1 MGASEASIR
10 SILPESSRPR
20 GSFFSTLPG
29 RLFIYFTMGFD
40 ITVLWKAPLVNPVN
54 KKARSIPAP
63 NPFDRY
69 GRVFFFSWF
78 GFMIAFWSWYA
89 FPPLLHDV
97 IAKDLGLKPYEV
109 ANSNIIALTATL
121 LVRLIAGP
129 MCDKVGPRYTFAA
142 LLFAGAIPTFLAGT
156 VKSAEGLM
164 ALRFFIG
171 ILGGSFV
178 PCQVWSTGFFDKNI
192 VGTANAITGGFG
204 NSGGG
209 ITYFAMPAIF
219 NSPVQ
224 RGLTPHTAWR
234 VAFVVPGILIV
245 STAALMLLLTDDCPT
260 GKWSEREQAAQA
272 NFRAHSVSEGAGV
285 NGPGASSDSNTDVAS
300 NKDYK
305 VGQDEKFGDH
315 EAHIGQ
321 ADGGGCQGRG
331 HREAIVNANCQGLLL
346 APGACLWCLLLLL
359 FRRGACV
366 QQHSWQLLQE
376 ELPRVV
382 AAGQWQL
389 GSHVRSPQCCLPP
402 TRRCHCRRD
411 LQEDQQCLVKARPPP
426 HLRHHHRCSPH
437 RHRQARLPPPQHNV
451 RSRGCHGVLHGW
463 CQWSELHLRATRL
476 PGQQWSC
483 IRLQLDCE
491 GCSGL
496 SKGYLDHGCHDHW
509 CESGSCL

>member
-40 ITVLWKAPLVNPVN
+40 ISVLWRAPLVNPVN
-54 KKARSIPAP
+54 KKARSIPAL
-63 NPFDRY
+63 NPVDKY

-97 IAKDLGLKPYEV
+97 IAKDLSLKPYQV

-142 LLFAGAIPTFLAGT
+142 LLLAGAIPTFLAGT
-156 VKSAEGLM
+156 VKSASGLM

-219 NSPVQ
+219 NSLVQ

-272 NFRAHSVSEGAGV
+272 NFRAHSVSEGAVV
-285 NGPGASSDSNTDVAS
+285 NVPGASSDSNTDVAS

-305 VGQDEKFGDH
+305 VGQDEKFVSLPAQCATRSALDTH
-315 EAHIGQ
+315 SLHFCSPELFQ
-321 ADGGGCQGRG
+321 PS
-331 HREAIVNANCQGLLL
+331 LL
-346 APGACLWCLLLLL
+346 A
-359 FRRGACV
+359 
-366 QQHSWQLLQE
+366 SWLIRPLPSMEHWILRQE
-376 ELPRVV
+376 
-382 AAGQWQL
+382 
-389 GSHVRSPQCCLPP
+389 
-402 TRRCHCRRD
+402 
-411 LQEDQQCLVKARPPP
+411 
-426 HLRHHHRCSPH
+426 HR
-437 RHRQARLPPPQHNV
+437 RHR
-451 RSRGCHGVLHGW
+451 
-463 CQWSELHLRATRL
+463 
-476 PGQQWSC
+476 
-483 IRLQLDCE
+483 
-491 GCSGL
+491 
-496 SKGYLDHGCHDHW
+496 
-509 CESGSCL
+509 

>member
-54 KKARSIPAP
+54 KKARSIPAL

-89 FPPLLHDV
+89 FP
-97 IAKDLGLKPYEV
+97 
-109 ANSNIIALTATL
+109 
-121 LVRLIAGP
+121 
-129 MCDKVGPRYTFAA
+129 A

-209 ITYFAMPAIF
+209 IPYFAMPAIF
-219 NSPVQ
+219 NSLVQ

-272 NFRAHSVSEGAGV
+272 NFRAHSVSEGAVV
-285 NGPGASSDSNTDVAS
+285 NVPGASSDSNTDVAS

-321 ADGGGCQGRG
+321 EQMEEAARGEVIEKPSLMQIVKVCFSLQVLVCGACYFCSFGGELAFNSILGSYYRKNFPELSQQDNGNW
-331 HREAIVNANCQGLLL
+331 AAMFGLLNVAFRPL
-346 APGACLWCLLLLL
+346 GGVIADVIYKKTSSVWSKRVLLHTY
-359 FRRGACV
+359 V
-366 QQHSWQLLQE
+366 
-376 ELPRVV
+376 
-382 AAGQWQL
+382 
-389 GSHVRSPQCCLPP
+389 
-402 TRRCHCRRD
+402 TI
-411 LQEDQQCLVKARPPP
+411 
-426 HLRHHHRCSPH
+426 
-437 RHRQARLPPPQHNV
+437 
-451 RSRGCHGVLHGW
+451 
-463 CQWSELHLRATRL
+463 T
-476 PGQQWSC
+476 
-483 IRLQLDCE
+483 
-491 GCSGL
+491 
-496 SKGYLDHGCHDHW
+496 
-509 CESGSCL
+509 